1 MKNFIV
7 AIPGGFVQV
16 GDYHTPT
23 FFSVKTAQEATKL
36 SESVARTVA
45 STLHKGLAIQIDN
58 NGE

>member
-7 AIPGGFVQV
+7 AIPGGFVEIIGPQ
-16 GDYHTPT
+16 Y
-23 FFSVKTAQEATKL
+23 FSVATPQQATKL

-58 NGE
+58 GE